1 MQAAMHRRTT
11 SRTLS
16 RCCSIQ
22 FSFIGSLLSGVSVG
36 DRRHAAVRQDRQIGG
51 MALTKECL

>member
-1 MQAAMHRRTT
+1 MQAAMHRRIT

-22 FSFIGSLLSGVSVG
+22 FSFIGSLLSGVSLG
-36 DRRHAAVRQDRQIGG
+36 DRRHAAACQDRQIGG
-51 MALTKECL
+51 TALTKGCL